1 MDRSAT
7 NFVSGGR
14 FFRSNDPE
22 ARASVS
28 PFYLDRF
35 EITVGRFRRFVTTG
49 KGTQASPPAP
59 GSGAHPKIAES
70 GWQPSFTRPSTDQQH
85 RADQG
90 AEVQWP
96 RSELDG
102 RSWKRRSATH
112 GCTNSA
118 QAFTF
123 CIWDGARLPTE
134 AEWNLAPAG
143 GSEQCFY
150 PWFVPP
156 YSQVLDSSYAVYG
169 CQLDGGFCNA
179 ADLPNVGS
187 RSPKVDSRWGQ
198 SDLSGSMVEWTL
210 DWYAPYSPAC
220 TDCSNLAPDSART
233 ARGGEW
239 RTTSGLMTAARD
251 SSQPTYRNAGDGIRC
266 ARDGSPIDR

>member
-7 NFVSGGR
+7 NLVSGGR

-70 GWQPSFTRPSTDQQH
+70 GWQPSFTRPLTDQQH

-102 RSWKRRSATH
+102 RSWNGEARPMVAPTRPKRSHFASWTAR
-112 GCTNSA
+112 GCPPKRNGPSRPQAGPNSVSTRGSSLPTPPGSR
-118 QAFTF
+118 FELR
-123 CIWDGARLPTE
+123 GLRLPTRRRV
-134 AEWNLAPAG
+134 L
-143 GSEQCFY
+143 QC
-150 PWFVPP
+150 
-156 YSQVLDSSYAVYG
+156 G
-169 CQLDGGFCNA
+169 
-179 ADLPNVGS
+179 
-187 RSPKVDSRWGQ
+187 RSPQRGIALAQGGLPVGTIRSLGKHGRVHPR
-198 SDLSGSMVEWTL
+198 L
-210 DWYAPYSPAC
+210 DAPTARPA
-220 TDCSNLAPDSART
+220 PIARISHQT
-233 ARGGEW
+233 ARGRRTAESGEPYPV
-239 RTTSGLMTAARD
+239 L
-251 SSQPTYRNAGDGIRC
+251 
-266 ARDGSPIDR
+266 